1 MAKALWQSH
10 ISISKADDKNQQK
23 QDSIMD
29 KVETNAEPIKDF
41 SDRNFEITEEDM
53 ELINEFLNV

>member
-1 MAKALWQSH
+1 
-10 ISISKADDKNQQK
+10 
-23 QDSIMD
+23 MD

>member
-1 MAKALWQSH
+1 VAKALWQSH

>member
-10 ISISKADDKNQQK
+10 ISKADDKNQQK